1 LVFFLLK
8 KKIPFAIYKKK
19 NTANKT
25 KDKMAGKTSSFLPH
39 DPQFFPPPIDCEAR
53 LRHQNLSY
61 KQDAVELTKN
71 KLMIKIHVPL

>member
-1 LVFFLLK
+1 MKRRKNKETKTTRIYSRFWFFFLLK

-39 DPQFFPPPIDCEAR
+39 DPQFFPPPDW
-53 LRHQNLSY
+53 L
-61 KQDAVELTKN
+61 
-71 KLMIKIHVPL
+71 